1 MHFGDHGAHS
11 VCAVAAVE
19 VATGSP
25 PGYASKQS
33 VAERITVKANTKD
46 TYPAMENVVQVS
58 TAINGSH
65 SSIIIDTLYRATI
78 LGRLAGLV

>member
-1 MHFGDHGAHS
+1 MQPGDHGVHS

-19 VATGSP
+19 VVTGSP
-25 PGYASKQS
+25 AGYASKLS

-58 TAINGSH
+58 TAINSSH

-78 LGRLAGLV
+78 LGRLGGLV

>member
-1 MHFGDHGAHS
+1 MQFGDHGVHS

-46 TYPAMENVVQVS
+46 TYLAMRNVVQVS
-58 TAINGSH
+58 TAINSSP
-65 SSIIIDTLYRATI
+65 SSIIIYALYRATI
-78 LGRLAGLV
+78 LGRLAGMV